1 MFRKYLWILLI
12 SMLPIIELRG
22 AIPVAVTMELDI
34 VPTFIISVLA
44 NFLPVPFILLFIR
57 KILDWMET
65 TKTFGKIARW
75 VRRKADKSKH
85 KIVGAE
91 SKTEDLSENESSA
104 ESNTAEENPSTDVA
118 EAEINTAQVE
128 SDGTVARKKRSIMK
142 SAAVGLFLFVA
153 IPLPGTGAWTGA
165 LIASLVDM
173 RMKYALPAIF
183 LGVIAA
189 GVIMSLASFGVV
201 GIFNFLL

>member
-1 MFRKYLWILLI
+1 MFIKYLWILLI

-22 AIPVAVTMELDI
+22 AIPVAAAMGLDI
-34 VPTFIISVLA
+34 VPTYIISVLA

-57 KILDWMET
+57 KILDWMEK

-85 KIVGAE
+85 KIVGAK

-104 ESNTAEENPSTDVA
+104 EGDTAEEKFPTDTEGVVM
-118 EAEINTAQVE
+118 NGAQIE
-128 SDGTVARKKRSIMK
+128 SDGAVTKKKRSIMK
-142 SAAVGLFLFVA
+142 SAAVALFLFVA
-153 IPLPGTGAWTGA
+153 IPLPSTGAWTGA

-183 LGVIAA
+183 LGVVVA

-201 GIFNFLL
+201 GIFNFFL

>member
-1 MFRKYLWILLI
+1 MFIEYLSILLI

-22 AIPVAVTMELDI
+22 AIPVAAAMGLDI
-34 VPTFIISVLA
+34 IPTYIISVLA

-57 KILDWMET
+57 KILDWMEK

-91 SKTEDLSENESSA
+91 NEVEDASENATNA
-104 ESNTAEENPSTDVA
+104 ESIGECEPSGDSAVA
-118 EAEINTAQVE
+118 VK
-128 SDGTVARKKRSIMK
+128 KKRSIMK

-183 LGVIAA
+183 LGVVVA
-189 GVIMSLASFGVV
+189 GLIMSLASFGVV
-201 GIFNFLL
+201 GIFNFFL